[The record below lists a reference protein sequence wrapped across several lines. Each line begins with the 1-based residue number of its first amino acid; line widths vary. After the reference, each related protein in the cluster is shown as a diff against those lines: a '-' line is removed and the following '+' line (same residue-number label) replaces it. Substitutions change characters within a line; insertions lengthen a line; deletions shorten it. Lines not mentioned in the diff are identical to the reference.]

1 MLGTPTDVY
10 LTGAMLCW
18 VPVAFAIG
26 ALVGAFVFLPLF
38 QELGV
43 LSINEV
49 SKYIY
54 KVMLVNN

>member
-10 LTGAMLCW
+10 LTGAMLFW

-26 ALVGAFVFLPLF
+26 ALVGAYVFLPLF

-49 SKYIY
+49 SQYMYQIIF
-54 KVMLVNN
+54 MEQ